1 MYIYRFYSNRDT
13 KFPPKLTILYA
24 QQNKSH
30 IPYIIYHFFFFF
42 FGHIPYIIF
51 QLISHLWS
59 LRKSTYRWTVV
70 NNFDTLQVNLPRMAP
85 KHRQNQVVYRRYRF
99 KDLPKEHIEKIL
111 ATKIQQKKKPKY
123 VIHQKRFRTSE
134 HYIDQNPKD

>member
-24 QQNKSH
+24 QQNKS
-30 IPYIIYHFFFFF
+30 
-42 FGHIPYIIF
+42 HIPYIIF